1 MALLV
6 VCKLGLQPSIVQIMV
21 VDEYVEVG
29 GQWGHMMGPLF
40 FL

>member
-1 MALLV
+1 MTLLGD
-6 VCKLGLQPSIVQIMV
+6 CKLGLQIVQFVV
-21 VDEYVEVG
+21 VDEYEYVEVG